1 MLKPEKPQTI
11 ETPWQWDGWTE
22 VGIAAGK
29 ALPLVLRTAWRLRDQ
44 LSSRVQA
51 SRVLPPHRA
60 PEGGPCSL
68 SSEGGCR
75 GPTLPVCCSSVL
87 QSRLLGFLGCMP
99 AMHARP
105 GTSLAVSCNNML
117 RPRVYQLKASPRF
130 LGPSCLPTILHP
142 LHRGL
147 SFRMGCL
154 QVGSPFREG
163 STEPGVMQARPGST
177 LRSSPYKSLVIG

>member
-1 MLKPEKPQTI
+1 M
-11 ETPWQWDGWTE
+11 
-22 VGIAAGK
+22 GIAVGK
-29 ALPLVLRTAWRLRDQ
+29 ALPLVLLTAWRLRDQ

-75 GPTLPVCCSSVL
+75 GPTRPVCCSSGL
-87 QSRLLGFLGCMP
+87 PSRLLGFLGCMP
-99 AMHARP
+99 TMGHLLL
-105 GTSLAVSCNNML
+105 SLPTTCSGL
-117 RPRVYQLKASPRF
+117 KYQLKASPRF
-130 LGPSCLPTILHP
+130 LGPSCLPPILHP
-142 LHRGL
+142 LRRGL

-163 STEPGVMQARPGST
+163 STGPGVTQARPGST
-177 LRSSPYKSLVIG
+177 LLLTVRSLSLGSCCPIFCQTGMSLFALFA